1 MHMRIIGQSR
11 ITARVQILV
20 ALTLATTVFISAMA
34 EGAQAQ
40 SANANDT
47 ARLLAGMQP
56 APGSSLLALTK
67 ERTWQQHANRLNALF
82 AQVENRQLARIRSW
96 SPAKIT
102 TPSPVLFYMF
112 SGPDFLYA
120 NAFFPNATTYVM
132 SGLEPTGP
140 VPDLTKLSRDSLAY
154 GLRGIE
160 GSLSSILTY
169 SFFQTIDMRRTLA
182 ARSMPGTLP
191 ILYVFLAR
199 SGKVIRDVSLVRVD
213 EDGAVHIDDGGA
225 SADAKSVRGVKLDF
239 VGDDTRQQTLYYFNV
254 NVDNDGFKNSGFM
267 RFCERLGTGDAFVKS
282 ASYLMHRDHF
292 SEVRNFL
299 LEHSRVLLQDDS
311 GIPVTRFDQARW
323 QLRLFGHYSG
333 PIGLFANRY
342 QSKLA
347 QLFERGHVEPIEFG
361 IGYRWRPQT
370 SNLMLAVKTDAANDD
385 AVSTAQA
392 VPVSGQA
399 ALVVDDS
406 SDAHKTRRAN
416 EAETHQHSR
425 GKLRRGTK
433 VVRAGVRAR
442 ILHPRA
448 GASWSFWSPT
458 WQ

>member
-1 MHMRIIGQSR
+1 MRIIGQSR

-34 EGAQAQ
+34 EGARAQ

-213 EDGAVHIDDGGA
+213 EDGAVHIADGGA

-311 GIPVTRFDQARW
+311 GIPVTRFAQARW

>member
-1 MHMRIIGQSR
+1 
-11 ITARVQILV
+11 
-20 ALTLATTVFISAMA
+20 
-34 EGAQAQ
+34 
-40 SANANDT
+40 
-47 ARLLAGMQP
+47 MQP

-225 SADAKSVRGVKLDF
+225 SADAKSIREVKLDF

-282 ASYLMHRDHF
+282 AAYLMHRDHF

-342 QSKLA
+342 QS
-347 QLFERGHVEPIEFG
+347 E
-361 IGYRWRPQT
+361 
-370 SNLMLAVKTDAANDD
+370 
-385 AVSTAQA
+385 
-392 VPVSGQA
+392 
-399 ALVVDDS
+399 
-406 SDAHKTRRAN
+406 TR
-416 EAETHQHSR
+416 TI
-425 GKLRRGTK
+425 
-433 VVRAGVRAR
+433 V
-442 ILHPRA
+442 
-448 GASWSFWSPT
+448 
-458 WQ
+458 

>member
-1 MHMRIIGQSR
+1 MRIIGQSR

-311 GIPVTRFDQARW
+311 GIPVTRFAQARW

>member
-1 MHMRIIGQSR
+1 MHMGIIGQSR

-20 ALTLATTVFISAMA
+20 ALTLAATAFISAMA

-40 SANANDT
+40 SANDT

-67 ERTWQQHANRLNALF
+67 ERTWQQHANRLSALF
-82 AQVENRQLARIRSW
+82 AQVEDRQLVRIRNW
-96 SPAKIT
+96 SRAKIT
-102 TPSPVLFYMF
+102 TSSPVLFYMF

-120 NAFFPNATTYVM
+120 SAFFPNAATYVM

-140 VPDLTKLSRDSLAY
+140 VPDLTKLSRDSLAH

-160 GSLSSILTY
+160 ESLNSILTY

-199 SGKVIRDVSLVRVD
+199 SGKVIRDVSLIRVD

-225 SADAKSVRGVKLDF
+225 SADAKSIRGVKLDF
-239 VGDDTRQQTLYYFNV
+239 VGDDARQQTLYYFNV

-299 LEHSRVLLQDDS
+299 LERSRVLLQDDS

-323 QLRLFGHYSG
+323 QLHLFGHYSG

-370 SNLMLAVKTDAANDD
+370 SNLMLAAKADAAND
-385 AVSTAQA
+385 AAATAQA
-392 VPVSGQA
+392 GPVSRQA
-399 ALVVDDS
+399 ALVGEDS
-406 SDAHKTRRAN
+406 SDVNKTRRAN
-416 EAETHQHSR
+416 EAETHKHAR
-425 GKLRRGTK
+425 GKLRHGTK
-433 VVRAGVRAR
+433 VIRAGVRAR
-442 ILHPRA
+442 SLHARES
-448 GASWSFWSPT
+448 ASWSFWSPT

>member
-1 MHMRIIGQSR
+1 MHMGIIVESR

-82 AQVENRQLARIRSW
+82 AQVENRQLARIWSW
-96 SPAKIT
+96 SRAKVT

-120 NAFFPNATTYVM
+120 NAFFPHASTYVM

-140 VPDLTKLSRDSLAY
+140 VPDLTKLSRDSLAH

-160 GSLSSILTY
+160 ESLNSILTY
-169 SFFQTIDMRRTLA
+169 SFFQTIDMRRTLVA
-182 ARSMPGTLP
+182 SSMPGTLP

-213 EDGAVHIDDGGA
+213 EDGAVHIDDGVAG
-225 SADAKSVRGVKLDF
+225 DAKSIRGVKIDF
-239 VGDDTRQQTLYYFNV
+239 VGDEAQQQTLYYFAV

-267 RFCERLGTGDAFVKS
+267 RFCERLGAGNALIKS

-299 LEHSRVLLQDDS
+299 LERSRLLLQDDF
-311 GIPVTRFDQARW
+311 GIPVNRFDQALW

-347 QLFERGHVEPIEFG
+347 QLFEQGHVEPIEFG

-370 SNLMLAVKTDAANDD
+370 SNLMLAVKTDAANDG

-392 VPVSGQA
+392 GPVSGQA
-399 ALVVDDS
+399 AVVGEDS
-406 SDAHKTRRAN
+406 SDVNRTRRAN
-416 EAETHQHSR
+416 EAETHKPSR
-425 GKLRRGTK
+425 GRLRHGTK

-442 ILHPRA
+442 LSHARA
-448 GASWSFWSPT
+448 GASSSFWSPT

>member
-1 MHMRIIGQSR
+1 MRIIGQSR

-34 EGAQAQ
+34 EGARAQ

-182 ARSMPGTLP
+182 ARSMLGTLP

-213 EDGAVHIDDGGA
+213 EDGAVHIADGGA

-311 GIPVTRFDQARW
+311 GIPVTRFAQARW

-342 QSKLA
+342 QSKLV

>member
-1 MHMRIIGQSR
+1 MGTIVERR

-20 ALTLATTVFISAMA
+20 AVTLAATVYIGAMA
-34 EGAQAQ
+34 GGAQAQ
-40 SANANDT
+40 PANANDT

-67 ERTWQQHANRLNALF
+67 ERTWQQHANRLNAIF
-82 AQVENRQLARIRSW
+82 AQVENRQLTRIRIW
-96 SPAKIT
+96 SRAKLT

-154 GLRGIE
+154 GQRGVE
-160 GSLSSILTY
+160 ESLSSILTY
-169 SFFQTIDMRRTLA
+169 SFFQTIDMRRTLVA
-182 ARSMPGTLP
+182 GPMPGTLP

-199 SGKVIRDVSLVRVD
+199 SGKVIQDVSLVRVD
-213 EDGAVHIDDGGA
+213 EEGSVHIDDGVAG
-225 SADAKSVRGVKLDF
+225 DAKSIRGVKVDF
-239 VGDDTRQQTLYYFNV
+239 VDDEARQKTLYYFTV
-254 NVDNDGFKNSGFM
+254 NIDNDGFKNSGFM
-267 RFCERLGTGDAFVKS
+267 RFCESLGSGDAFIKS

-292 SEVRNFL
+292 SEVRSFL
-299 LEHSRVLLQDDS
+299 LERSRLLLQDDS
-311 GIPVTRFDQARW
+311 GIPVNRFDQALW
-323 QLRLFGHYSG
+323 QLRLYGHYSG

-347 QLFERGHVEPIEFG
+347 QLFEQGHVEPIEFG

-370 SNLMLAVKTDAANDD
+370 SNLMLAVKTDAANDG
-385 AVSTAQA
+385 AVSTAE
-392 VPVSGQA
+392 VGPVSGEA
-399 ALVVDDS
+399 PVIGEHG
-406 SDAHKTRRAN
+406 SDVNGTRRAN
-416 EAETHQHSR
+416 EAETHKASR
-425 GKLRRGTK
+425 GRLRHGTK

-442 ILHPRA
+442 LSHARA
-448 GASWSFWSPT
+448 GASWSFWSPS
-458 WQ
+458 WRD

>member
-1 MHMRIIGQSR
+1 MRIIGQSR

-182 ARSMPGTLP
+182 ARSMLGTLP

-213 EDGAVHIDDGGA
+213 EDGAVHIADGGA

-311 GIPVTRFDQARW
+311 GIPVTRFAQARW

-342 QSKLA
+342 QSKLV

-442 ILHPRA
+442 ILHPRP

>member
-1 MHMRIIGQSR
+1 MGTIVERR

-20 ALTLATTVFISAMA
+20 AVTLAATVYIGAMA
-34 EGAQAQ
+34 GGAQAQ
-40 SANANDT
+40 PANANDT

-67 ERTWQQHANRLNALF
+67 ERTWQQHANRLNAIF
-82 AQVENRQLARIRSW
+82 AQVENRQLTRIRIW
-96 SPAKIT
+96 SRAKLT

-154 GLRGIE
+154 GQRGVE
-160 GSLSSILTY
+160 ESLSSILTY
-169 SFFQTIDMRRTLA
+169 SFFQTIDMRRTLVA
-182 ARSMPGTLP
+182 GPMPGTLP

-199 SGKVIRDVSLVRVD
+199 SGKVIQDVSLVRVD
-213 EDGAVHIDDGGA
+213 EEGSVHIDDGVAG
-225 SADAKSVRGVKLDF
+225 DAKSIRGVKVDF
-239 VGDDTRQQTLYYFNV
+239 VDDEARQKTLYYFTV
-254 NVDNDGFKNSGFM
+254 NIDNDGFKNSGFM
-267 RFCERLGTGDAFVKS
+267 RFCESLGTGDAFIKS

-292 SEVRNFL
+292 SEVRSFL
-299 LEHSRVLLQDDS
+299 LERSRLLLQDDS
-311 GIPVTRFDQARW
+311 GIPVNRFDQALW
-323 QLRLFGHYSG
+323 QLRLYGHYSG

-347 QLFERGHVEPIEFG
+347 QLFEQGHVEPIEFG

-370 SNLMLAVKTDAANDD
+370 SNLMLAVKTDAANDG
-385 AVSTAQA
+385 AVSTAE
-392 VPVSGQA
+392 VGPVSGEA
-399 ALVVDDS
+399 PVIGEHG
-406 SDAHKTRRAN
+406 SDVNGTRRAN
-416 EAETHQHSR
+416 EAETH
-425 GKLRRGTK
+425 KLSRRGRLRHGAK
-433 VVRAGVRAR
+433 VVRAGSRAR
-442 ILHPRA
+442 SLHPRD
-448 GASWSFWSPT
+448 GATWSFWSPT

>member
-1 MHMRIIGQSR
+1 MHKKMIVENR
-11 ITARVQILV
+11 ITARVQIV
-20 ALTLATTVFISAMA
+20 AAFTLAATVFISAMA
-34 EGAQAQ
+34 GGAQAQ

-56 APGSSLLALTK
+56 GPGSSLLALTK

-82 AQVENRQLARIRSW
+82 AQVDNRQLARIRSW
-96 SPAKIT
+96 SRAKIT

-120 NAFFPNATTYVM
+120 SAFFPNASTYVM

-140 VPDLTKLSRDSLAY
+140 VPDLTKLSRDSLAN

-160 GSLSSILTY
+160 ESLSSILTY

-182 ARSMPGTLP
+182 ARTMPGTLP

-213 EDGAVHIDDGGA
+213 GDGAVHIDDGGA
-225 SADAKSVRGVKLDF
+225 ADAKSIRGVKVDF
-239 VGDDTRQQTLYYFNV
+239 VGDDARQQTLYYFTV
-254 NVDNDGFKNSGFM
+254 NISNDGFKNSAFM
-267 RFCERLGTGDAFVKS
+267 HFCERLGTGDVFVKS

-292 SEVRNFL
+292 SEVRSFL

-323 QLRLFGHYSG
+323 QLHLFGHYSG
-333 PIGLFANRY
+333 PIGLFANKY

-347 QLFERGHVEPIEFG
+347 QLFERAHVEPIEFG

-370 SNLMLAVKTDAANDD
+370 SNLMLAVKADAANDD
-385 AVSTAQA
+385 AVSTARA
-392 VPVSGQA
+392 APVSGQA
-399 ALVVDDS
+399 AVVGEDS
-406 SDAHKTRRAN
+406 SDVNRVRRGN
-416 EAETHQHSR
+416 ETETH
-425 GKLRRGTK
+425 KLSGSGRLRHGAK
-433 VVRAGVRAR
+433 VVRAGSRAR
-442 ILHPRA
+442 SLRPRE
-448 GASWSFWSPT
+448 GDTWSFWSPA

>member
-1 MHMRIIGQSR
+1 MDMGIIVESR

-20 ALTLATTVFISAMA
+20 AFTLAATVFIGAMA
-34 EGAQAQ
+34 GEAHAQP
-40 SANANDT
+40 ANANDT
-47 ARLLAGMQP
+47 ARLFAGMQP
-56 APGSSLLALTK
+56 PPGSSLLALTK

-82 AQVENRQLARIRSW
+82 AQVENRQLARIWSW
-96 SPAKIT
+96 SRAKVT

-120 NAFFPNATTYVM
+120 NAFFPNASTYVM

-140 VPDLTKLSRDSLAY
+140 VPDLTKLSRDSLAH

-160 GSLSSILTY
+160 ESLNSILTY
-169 SFFQTIDMRRTLA
+169 SFFQTIDMRRTLVA
-182 ARSMPGTLP
+182 SSMPGTLP

-213 EDGAVHIDDGGA
+213 EDGAVHIDDGVAG
-225 SADAKSVRGVKLDF
+225 DAKSIRGVKVDF
-239 VGDDTRQQTLYYFNV
+239 VGDEAQQQTLYYFAV

-267 RFCERLGTGDAFVKS
+267 RFCERLGAGNALIKS

-299 LEHSRVLLQDDS
+299 LERSRLLLQDDS
-311 GIPVTRFDQARW
+311 GIPVNRFDQALW

-347 QLFERGHVEPIEFG
+347 QLFEQGHVEPIEFG

-370 SNLMLAVKTDAANDD
+370 SNLMLAVKTDAANDG

-392 VPVSGQA
+392 GPVSGQA
-399 ALVVDDS
+399 AVVGEDS
-406 SDAHKTRRAN
+406 SDVNRTRRAN
-416 EAETHQHSR
+416 EAETHKPSR
-425 GKLRRGTK
+425 GRLRHGTK

-442 ILHPRA
+442 LSHARA